1 MSGRSPPI
9 IDRLLQTKIF
19 NFPNKKDYYPFIWIK
34 VLKFKMIP
42 SISTVL
48 TNIITPMVLST
59 PFYKKYYNKYFLFI
73 QEQIKREILLF

>member
-34 VLKFKMIP
+34 VLKFKND
-42 SISTVL
+42 SEYFYCL
-48 TNIITPMVLST
+48 DEYHYTNGA
-59 PFYKKYYNKYFLFI
+59 FYSLLQK
-73 QEQIKREILLF
+73 IL